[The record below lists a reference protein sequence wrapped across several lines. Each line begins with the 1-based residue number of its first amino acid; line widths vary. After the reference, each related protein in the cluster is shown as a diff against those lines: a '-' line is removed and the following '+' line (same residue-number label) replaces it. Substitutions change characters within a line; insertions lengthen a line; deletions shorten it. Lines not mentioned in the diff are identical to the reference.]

1 MHGAVGGGA
10 ADSGV
15 GMHTR
20 RACEGKRDGSGCC
33 VEERVWD
40 KRERERERE
49 KNGKRQREIERGERR
64 SKIEIDREEE
74 RKRRGERVKYG

>member
-10 ADSGV
+10 ADSGF
-15 GMHTR
+15 GTHTR

-40 KRERERERE
+40 KRERE

>member
-15 GMHTR
+15 GTHTR
-20 RACEGKRDGSGCC
+20 RACKGKRDGSGCC

-40 KRERERERE
+40 KRERERE
-49 KNGKRQREIERGERR
+49 IERSERR